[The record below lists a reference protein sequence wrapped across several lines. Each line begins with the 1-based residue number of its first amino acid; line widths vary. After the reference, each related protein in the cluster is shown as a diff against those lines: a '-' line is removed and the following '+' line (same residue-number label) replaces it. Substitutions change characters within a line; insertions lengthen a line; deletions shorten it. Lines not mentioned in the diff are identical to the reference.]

1 MSTGVIHTNNDSELI
16 TSINGNTTTLATNV
30 SHGKGIAIA
39 PVVNYTALLSCAA
52 VAGVNECN
60 NACRDYGYRTE
71 WKIVAGSGAHSC
83 MYAIH
88 FYYRFTIRNS

>member
-39 PVVNYTALLSCAA
+39 PVVNYTAL
-52 VAGVNECN
+52 V
-60 NACRDYGYRTE
+60 CRGR
-71 WKIVAGSGAHSC
+71 WCKR
-83 MYAIH
+83 M
-88 FYYRFTIRNS
+88 